1 MLQHEKSFVLQSLE
15 SDFVLVHLSQQ
26 LDEVPL
32 QLWLHMLHGRGQQ
45 LLHQTVES
53 DGEIDDVYPIAD
65 GRQKGRVGQGRQQ
78 VESEVFIHFDFAV
91 AQLHD
96 VLAAAVDH
104 VLQQNRVQRRI
115 QRTVAAQQQDLN

>member
-45 LLHQTVES
+45 LLDQTVER
-53 DGEIDDVYPIAD
+53 DGEIDDVDPIAD
-65 GRQKGRVGQGRQQ
+65 GGQEGRVGQGRQQ
-78 VESEVFIHFDFAV
+78 VEAEVLVDLDFAV

-104 VLQQNRVQRRI
+104 VLQQDRVQRRV
-115 QRTVAAQQQDLN
+115 Q